1 MILFEHSFVHWGSST
16 RVLYGFVDPR
26 SKGVFPV
33 IPFLHVSSVVRGYHV
48 TKSEEQPT
56 DEETGTESQKC
67 VSPLHINTG
76 GKNIFDE
83 ILAFSRH
90 IFQMNVALAALGN
103 DPLFISFQILQ

>member
-1 MILFEHSFVHWGSST
+1 MILFEDSFVDWGSST
-16 RVLYGFVDPR
+16 GVLYGFVDPR
-26 SKGVFPV
+26 SKCVFPV
-33 IPFLHVSSVVRGYHV
+33 IPFLHISSVVRGYHV

-56 DEETGTESQKC
+56 DEETGTEGRKC

-90 IFQMNVALAALGN
+90 IFQMNIALAALGN
-103 DPLFISFQILQ
+103 DPLFISFQICQ